1 MARPLAFLFPTTV
14 ARHLRF
20 IALPLIL
27 SAGVAGSVRAQ
38 GSGTPDEPRPDT
50 GNSEHQYGPPRRG
63 MRLDA
68 VQGPVSPAVLR
79 DSIHV
84 SGDKLQQYTKRYDAY
99 MASTKATRDSLR
111 TNVQAI
117 RSAFQSRDRSA
128 VRDRRDVVRRQ
139 SDDLAKR
146 DQEFEKGLKDVLT
159 KDQQTQY
166 NDWKQRQ
173 AESNRSRWRAHRQ
186 HRGGD
191 STTAQQGR

>member
-1 MARPLAFLFPTTV
+1 MARPLAFLSPTTV

-38 GSGTPDEPRPDT
+38 GSGTAAEPHPDT
-50 GNSEHQYGPPRRG
+50 GGSAHQYGPPRRG

-117 RSAFQSRDRSA
+117 RSAFQSGDRSA
-128 VRDRRDVVRRQ
+128 VRGQRDVVRQQ

-146 DQEFEKGLKDVLT
+146 DQEFEKKLQDVLT
-159 KDQQTQY
+159 KDQETQY
-166 NDWKQRQ
+166 NEWKQRR

-186 HRGGD
+186 HRSGD
-191 STTAQQGR
+191 STTEQHSR

>member
-1 MARPLAFLFPTTV
+1 MARPLAFLSPTTV

-20 IALPLIL
+20 VALPLIL
-27 SAGVAGSVRAQ
+27 CAGVAGSLRAQ
-38 GSGTPDEPRPDT
+38 GSGAAAEPRPDSD
-50 GNSEHQYGPPRRG
+50 GSEHQYGPPRRG

-79 DSIHV
+79 DSLHV

-117 RSAFQSRDRSA
+117 RSAFQSGDRSA

-139 SDDLAKR
+139 SGDLAKR

-173 AESNRSRWRAHRQ
+173 EESNRSRWRAHRQ
-186 HRGGD
+186 RRGGD
-191 STTAQQGR
+191 STTEQQSR